1 MMFFSGKMII
11 ERHLLHWPFLV
22 SITRN
27 IPFSIEFLQ
36 VIIFCPRSV
45 KLVIVKRRKR

>member
-1 MMFFSGKMII
+1 MMFFRKNDYGG
-11 ERHLLHWPFLV
+11 HLLHWPFLV
-22 SITRN
+22 YITQN